1 MATDIALTDLTNST
15 TISNGVSDGTG
26 VFDKLMNSVN
36 LYLTDQEDS
45 GKLKG
50 TDYANVLLGSMQAVL
65 QQSIQFTLQE
75 KLTEAQIDGI
85 LQDNLLKVEQV
96 LIAKQELLLK
106 AKQLEIE
113 EYRLLNIVP
122 AELAQL
128 QKQTDVAERG
138 MIEQELTGTEQRLEI
153 KASVDLKEDELAIN
167 TLKKSQLT
175 AQTAEIVDATAR
187 ANTQLTDT
195 LATSVKQ
202 RILLDEEKE
211 TSDLNQIILV
221 TEETI
226 KEAQLLDIVKG
237 TDVKERQTGMQENES
252 TKQMLI
258 LDEQKL
264 KLQKETDILYVD
276 QIIKDKQATKL
287 GLDKVTLTVNTTPE
301 DVYTPKYEEA

>member
-15 TISNGVSDGTG
+15 IISNGVSDGTG

>member
-15 TISNGVSDGTG
+15 IISNGVSDGTG

-45 GKLKG
+45 GKIKG
-50 TDYANVLLGSMQAVL
+50 TDYANVLLGSIQAVL

-138 MIEQELTGTEQRLEI
+138 MIEQELTGT
-153 KASVDLKEDELAIN
+153 
-167 TLKKSQLT
+167 
-175 AQTAEIVDATAR
+175 
-187 ANTQLTDT
+187 
-195 LATSVKQ
+195 KQ

>member
-15 TISNGVSDGTG
+15 IISNGVSDGTG

-138 MIEQELTGTEQRLEI
+138 MIEQELTGT
-153 KASVDLKEDELAIN
+153 
-167 TLKKSQLT
+167 
-175 AQTAEIVDATAR
+175 
-187 ANTQLTDT
+187 
-195 LATSVKQ
+195 KQ

>member
-15 TISNGVSDGTG
+15 AVTEGVSDGTG

-36 LYLTDQEDS
+36 LYLTDQEES
-45 GKLKG
+45 GKIKG
-50 TDYANVLLGSMQAVL
+50 TDYANVLLGSIQAVL

-75 KLTEAQIDGI
+75 KLTEAQIDGL

-96 LIAKQELLLK
+96 LIAKKELLLK
-106 AKQLEIE
+106 EKALDIEI
-113 EYRLLNIVP
+113 YKYDNMLP
-122 AELAQL
+122 AELA
-128 QKQTDVAERG
+128 
-138 MIEQELTGTEQRLEI
+138 
-153 KASVDLKEDELAIN
+153 
-167 TLKKSQLT
+167 QLT

-187 ANTQLTDT
+187 ANTQLTDA

-202 RILLDEEKE
+202 RVLLDEEKE
-211 TSDLNQIILV
+211 ISDLNQILLI

-226 KEAQLLDIVKG
+226 KEAQLLDVIKS
-237 TDVKERQTGMQENES
+237 TDVKERQTVIQEDES
-252 TKQMLI
+252 VKQLLI

>member
-15 TISNGVSDGTG
+15 IISNGVSDGTG

-45 GKLKG
+45 GKIKG
-50 TDYANVLLGSMQAVL
+50 TDYANVLLGSIQAVL

-138 MIEQELTGTEQRLEI
+138 MIEQELTGT
-153 KASVDLKEDELAIN
+153 
-167 TLKKSQLT
+167 
-175 AQTAEIVDATAR
+175 
-187 ANTQLTDT
+187 
-195 LATSVKQ
+195 KQ

-301 DVYTPKYEEA
+301 DVYTHKYEEA

>member
-15 TISNGVSDGTG
+15 IISNGVSDGTG

-45 GKLKG
+45 GKIKG
-50 TDYANVLLGSMQAVL
+50 TDYANVLLGSIQAVL

>member
-45 GKLKG
+45 GKIKG
-50 TDYANVLLGSMQAVL
+50 TDYANVLLGSIQAVL

-138 MIEQELTGTEQRLEI
+138 MIEQELTGT
-153 KASVDLKEDELAIN
+153 
-167 TLKKSQLT
+167 
-175 AQTAEIVDATAR
+175 
-187 ANTQLTDT
+187 
-195 LATSVKQ
+195 KQ